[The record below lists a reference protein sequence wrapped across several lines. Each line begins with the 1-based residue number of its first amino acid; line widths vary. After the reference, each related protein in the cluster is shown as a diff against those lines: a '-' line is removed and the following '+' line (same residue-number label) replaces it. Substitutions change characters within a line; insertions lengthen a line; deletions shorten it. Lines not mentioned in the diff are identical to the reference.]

1 MMYGASAANI
11 RMDSGIKKLKQLVNN
26 PKPENTAENVNEDER
41 KE

>member
-26 PKPENTAENVNEDER
+26 PRPENLVENGD
-41 KE
+41 